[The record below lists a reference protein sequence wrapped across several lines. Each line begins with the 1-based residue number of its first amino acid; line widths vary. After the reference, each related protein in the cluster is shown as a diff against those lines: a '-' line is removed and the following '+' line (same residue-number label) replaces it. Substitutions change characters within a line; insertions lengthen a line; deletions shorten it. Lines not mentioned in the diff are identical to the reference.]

1 MKTGTG
7 GVDRSP
13 PWAAPGGR
21 ASEPAEEGLA
31 SVLVTTSGGGTGRG
45 LKEDQT
51 DPGSWGLGH
60 SGRVGLVGERVPFSQ
75 RVRWARWRGVQGGRP
90 GEPGVP

>member
-1 MKTGTG
+1 MKTGTR

-31 SVLVTTSGGGTGRG
+31 SVLVTTSGGGTGQGFEGEPDGPR
-45 LKEDQT
+45 E
-51 DPGSWGLGH
+51 LG
-60 SGRVGLVGERVPFSQ
+60 
-75 RVRWARWRGVQGGRP
+75 ARTQQGGSAL
-90 GEPGVP
+90 